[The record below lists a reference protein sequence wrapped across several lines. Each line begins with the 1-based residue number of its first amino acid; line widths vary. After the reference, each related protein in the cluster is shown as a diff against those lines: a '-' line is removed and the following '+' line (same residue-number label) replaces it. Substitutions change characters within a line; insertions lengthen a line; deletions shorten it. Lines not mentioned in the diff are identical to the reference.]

1 MTTRTA
7 DLSDEHG
14 DDLLPC
20 QLQLRSFGGRTAF
33 EGRAVTVRC
42 RDDNA
47 PVRAAVAEP
56 GEGRV
61 LVVDGGG
68 SLATALVGD
77 VLAGRAAENG
87 WAGLVVHGAVRDVV
101 ALADLDSGVLAL
113 GTNPRRGAA
122 TGPGERDVEVA
133 IGGVVVRP
141 GAMVH
146 VDEDG
151 LLVQAPRLV
160 VHAGDI

>member
-1 MTTRTA
+1 METRTA

-14 DDLLPC
+14 DALQAC
-20 QLQLRSFGGRTAF
+20 RLQLRSFGGRTRF

-56 GEGRV
+56 GRGRV

-77 VLAGRAAENG
+77 VLAGRAAANG
-87 WAGLVVHGAVRDVV
+87 WAGVVVHGAVRDVV
-101 ALADLDSGVLAL
+101 ALGGLDIGVLAL
-113 GTNPRRGAA
+113 GTTPRRGADA
-122 TGPGERDVEVA
+122 GPGERDVDLA

-146 VDEDG
+146 ADEDG
-151 LLVQAPRLV
+151 LLVQAPHRV
-160 VHAGDI
+160 VDVVDI